1 MPSSAEPLQSP
12 AAPGTWLTQRP
23 VTLRGSAVAR
33 WLLRRAGWTLVFDG
47 LPSRQGVF
55 IGYPHT
61 SNWDFILAL
70 FFKWGS
76 GFQAHF
82 WAKDSLFKLP
92 VLGAW
97 LRWMGGYPVDRSAP
111 RGMVGSMVDRYR
123 QASQQGDFLWLAIT
137 PEGTRAWQPHWRT
150 GFHQLAVQAQVPVG
164 LVFFDYG
171 RKRVGVD
178 HFLALSGDAE
188 ADLLCIARYYDGVV
202 GQRPEQA
209 APVRFK

>member
-1 MPSSAEPLQSP
+1 MH
-12 AAPGTWLTQRP
+12 WVTQRP
-23 VTLRGSAVAR
+23 VQLRGSALAR
-33 WLLRRAGWTLVFDG
+33 RLLRWAGWELVFDG
-47 LPSRQGVF
+47 LPAQQGVF

-76 GFQAHF
+76 GFEAHY
-82 WAKDSLFKLP
+82 WAKDSLFRIP

-97 LRWMGGYPVDRSAP
+97 LRWMGGLPVDRSGP
-111 RGMVGSMVDRYR
+111 QGMVGGMVARYQ
-123 QASQQGDFLWLAIT
+123 QAHAQQDTLWLAVT

-178 HFLALSGDAE
+178 HFLLASGDAE
-188 ADLLCIARYYDGVV
+188 ADLTVIARYYDGVV
-202 GQRPEQA
+202 GKRPALA